1 MLLPGVLVR
10 SGWDRLLLLLPFST
24 SPVFSMGGVFESCA
38 VCSPVSFP
46 SGHGSVRVSCGRLSG
61 WAPSECS
68 GGLALWL
75 WSSLDICSGARCQAT
90 RNYPAMVTR

>member
-24 SPVFSMGGVFESCA
+24 SPVFSMGGVFEFCA

-46 SGHGSVRVSCGRLSG
+46 TEAKKHKQGGERKNIKSYKEITQSVAFRSISKVS
-61 WAPSECS
+61 
-68 GGLALWL
+68 
-75 WSSLDICSGARCQAT
+75 
-90 RNYPAMVTR
+90 